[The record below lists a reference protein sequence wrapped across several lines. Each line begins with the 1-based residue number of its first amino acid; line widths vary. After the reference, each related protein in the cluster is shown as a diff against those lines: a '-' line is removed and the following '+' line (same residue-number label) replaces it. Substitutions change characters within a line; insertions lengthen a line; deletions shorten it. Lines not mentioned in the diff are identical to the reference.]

1 MCKVSRCKLTK
12 LEAIQARH
20 HMQHATTYNSAKLE
34 QAHRGDVL
42 IIYTYVL
49 ETGTWFIFIDIMC
62 KLSRCNST
70 KLEAIQARHHTQHA
84 TTYNSA
90 KLEQAPVMVE

>member
-1 MCKVSRCKLTK
+1 MFK
-12 LEAIQARH
+12 
-20 HMQHATTYNSAKLE
+20 
-34 QAHRGDVL
+34 GDVL

-49 ETGTWFIFIDIMC
+49 EIGTRVIFTRIMC
-62 KLSRCNST
+62 KVSRCNSK

-90 KLEQAPVMVE
+90 KVEQAPVMVEKGRCAHYLHSYVDCPALCCLANLVGRMA

>member
-1 MCKVSRCKLTK
+1 MKLGRHVIIKGIMCKVSR
-12 LEAIQARH
+12 
-20 HMQHATTYNSAKLE
+20 
-34 QAHRGDVL
+34 
-42 IIYTYVL
+42 
-49 ETGTWFIFIDIMC
+49 W
-62 KLSRCNST
+62 NST

>member
-1 MCKVSRCKLTK
+1 M
-12 LEAIQARH
+12 
-20 HMQHATTYNSAKLE
+20 
-34 QAHRGDVL
+34 
-42 IIYTYVL
+42 YTHVL
-49 ETGTWFIFIDIMC
+49 ETGTRVIFTGIMC
-62 KLSRCNST
+62 KVSRCNST

>member
-1 MCKVSRCKLTK
+1 MYVPETGTRVLFTSIMCKVSR
-12 LEAIQARH
+12 
-20 HMQHATTYNSAKLE
+20 
-34 QAHRGDVL
+34 
-42 IIYTYVL
+42 
-49 ETGTWFIFIDIMC
+49 W
-62 KLSRCNST
+62 NST